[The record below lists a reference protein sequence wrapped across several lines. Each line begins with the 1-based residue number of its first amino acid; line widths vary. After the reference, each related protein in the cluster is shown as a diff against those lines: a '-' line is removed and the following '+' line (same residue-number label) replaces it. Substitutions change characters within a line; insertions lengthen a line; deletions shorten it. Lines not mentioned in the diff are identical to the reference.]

1 MEELESVQKNNYDE
15 SAIIHLEDMEHL
27 RLRPTMYIGKL
38 GDGSSHDDGIY
49 VLIKEV
55 IDNAIDEFTMGYGKT
70 IEVNVD
76 FAEKKVRI
84 RDYGRGPF
92 AFNIHHATTKNQN
105 FRTTLWTGNYLQLTL
120 MSIPVNSD
128 IGVEMHPDV
137 DQFVRVECGR
147 AKVYFGNSRNSLR
160 EVEVVNENYAIL
172 IPAGTWHNIVNI
184 GICPLKVYS
193 LYAPP
198 QHPFGTV
205 HKTKADAEH

>member
-1 MEELESVQKNNYDE
+1 MRNCNKS
-15 SAIIHLEDMEHL
+15 EH
-27 RLRPTMYIGKL
+27 PK
-38 GDGSSHDDGIY
+38 
-49 VLIKEV
+49 
-55 IDNAIDEFTMGYGKT
+55 
-70 IEVNVD
+70 
-76 FAEKKVRI
+76 I
-84 RDYGRGPF
+84 RDYGREPF

-137 DQFVRVECGR
+137 DQFVRVESGR
-147 AKVYFGNSRNSLR
+147 AKVYFGNSRNTLH
-160 EVEVVNENYAIL
+160 EAEVVNENYAIL

>member
-1 MEELESVQKNNYDE
+1 MRNCHHS
-15 SAIIHLEDMEHL
+15 EH
-27 RLRPTMYIGKL
+27 P
-38 GDGSSHDDGIY
+38 
-49 VLIKEV
+49 E
-55 IDNAIDEFTMGYGKT
+55 
-70 IEVNVD
+70 
-76 FAEKKVRI
+76 I
-84 RDYGRGPF
+84 RDYGPEPF

-105 FRTTLWTGNYLQLTL
+105 FRTTLWTGNHLQLTL
-120 MSIPVNSD
+120 MNIPVNSD

-137 DQFVRVECGR
+137 DQFVRVESGR
-147 AKVYFGNSRNSLR
+147 AKIYFGNSRNSLR
-160 EVEVVNENYAIL
+160 EAEVVNENYAIL